1 MLVAGSASQAGGGAA
16 GPPLAGIVGVDEGPM
31 RRDLCRQIGWLE
43 RDLTELAI
51 AVAPWE
57 PRRSSSTRGPSVL
70 CTRELEEVRDEL
82 LTAIARLSQ
91 PA

>member
-1 MLVAGSASQAGGGAA
+1 
-16 GPPLAGIVGVDEGPM
+16 M

-43 RDLTELAI
+43 RDLTELAL

-57 PRRSSSTRGPSVL
+57 PSRSSPTRGPSVL